1 MKQPLLVFL
10 PFFMALPLCAQ
21 EVERPQTT
29 FKADSIQLDSNGIR
43 MFGEEVEMTLSPDV
57 KVKFEPKSKPSKQ
70 EKVYRFEGQTMS
82 FGFYPGFY
90 SGAPFSGAGGFNNPI
105 SSWGDGQVDYV
116 NRTSYEW
123 FYVQERWKESP
134 IWGHLGLA
142 WDFIG
147 VDFNPNAYLS
157 TTFLDGVPNG
167 LAVLQAPATSEM
179 EVFWRRSQ
187 FLINYLTLNSNF
199 VFNASRSGRKGLSLS
214 VGNSMSLRMGKPTM
228 YRDYYITGLGR
239 VNDRVSSNFYA
250 MRWAYGVQA
259 RLGFNNFFIEARK
272 SATPVFTSEAQMPVA
287 FLGNIGFGYSVKW

>member
-187 FLINYLTLNSNF
+187 FLINYLTLNNNF

>member
-70 EKVYRFEGQTMS
+70 EKV
-82 FGFYPGFY
+82 FY
-90 SGAPFSGAGGFNNPI
+90 SGVNFFGSWGLNNPY
-105 SSWGDGQVDYV
+105 SSWGDGQIGYV
-116 NRTSYEW
+116 NRTTYE
-123 FYVQERWKESP
+123 FYYVQERWKESP

-167 LAVLQAPATSEM
+167 LAVMEAPSTSEM
-179 EVFWRRSQ
+179 EIFWRRSQ

-214 VGNSMSLRMGKPTM
+214 VGNSLSLRMGKPTM

-239 VNDRVSSNFYA
+239 VNDRVSSNFYT
-250 MRWAYGVQA
+250 MRWAYSVQA
-259 RLGFNNFFIEARK
+259 RIGYNNFFIEARK
-272 SATPVFTSEAQMPVA
+272 SATPVFTPEAQMPVA